1 MDRISENIDDSQQ
14 IIQNNANF
22 SGSERT
28 EFEKKTKLDNQQF
41 ISGSGLFGNK
51 SNFNF

>member
-22 SGSERT
+22 FESERHK
-28 EFEKKTKLDNQQF
+28 FEKKTKLDN
-41 ISGSGLFGNK
+41 
-51 SNFNF
+51 